1 MKVAVM
7 GYGTVGSGVCEV
19 IETHQDTLAKRT
31 GGKALELARIL
42 DLREFP
48 GDKHEALFTKDF
60 NDILNDPEI
69 QIVAETMGGVNPAF
83 DFTMKLLASGK
94 SVVTSNKEL
103 VAQKGPE
110 LLACAKAHNVNY
122 LIEASVGGGIPIIRP
137 MAQCLA
143 ANHIEGIAGIL
154 NGTTNFILTQ
164 MIEEDMSFADA
175 LALAQANGFAEKDPT
190 ADVEGHDAC
199 RKVCI
204 LASLAFGKHV
214 YPSQVET
221 EGISKITLEDVA
233 YVASAG
239 GVIKLL
245 GQIKDLG
252 GGKIAAFVG
261 PAVVY
266 NGSQLASV
274 KGVFNAVL
282 VRGDAVGD
290 VCFYGQGAGK
300 LPTASAVVADMADCA
315 AHTEQRRIFGW
326 GAGEEDYVVDY
337 KTAIK
342 MPFYVRVQGDET
354 HIKQAFDNVKFLS
367 RRGQPA
373 DEKAFITDEM
383 TEEELERQL
392 LTAGEQISIS
402 LLAMAIERMG
412 FPVISLLGWQAGF
425 NTNAVYGAARIKNIK
440 PNRLQAELAKRN
452 IVVVAGF
459 QGLNRYDDLTT
470 LGRGGSDTSAVAIA
484 AALNA
489 DKCQIFTDVE
499 GVYTADPR
507 KVENAQKLTHI
518 T

>member
-1 MKVAVM
+1 MKNLYTWVAALLFVALTVSVTACTSASSAGTVTVVDRPDTHAVNANYM
-7 GYGTVGSGVCEV
+7 GYRAPLRPLNFIKLPVGSIRPEGWVRKFLELQRDGLTGHLGE
-19 IETHQDTLAKRT
+19 ISAWLEKDDNAWLTT
-31 GGKALELARIL
+31 GGDHGWEEVPYWLKGYSSLAY
-42 DLREFP
+42 
-48 GDKHEALFTKDF
+48 
-60 NDILNDPEI
+60 ILNDPEI

-383 TEEELERQL
+383 TEEELERR
-392 LTAGEQISIS
+392 
-402 LLAMAIERMG
+402 LAG
-412 FPVISLLGWQAGF
+412 FPVE
-425 NTNAVYGAARIKNIK
+425 AVIK
-440 PNRLQAELAKRN
+440 
-452 IVVVAGF
+452 VAS
-459 QGLNRYDDLTT
+459 Y
-470 LGRGGSDTSAVAIA
+470 
-484 AALNA
+484 
-489 DKCQIFTDVE
+489 
-499 GVYTADPR
+499 
-507 KVENAQKLTHI
+507 
-518 T
+518 

>member
-1 MKVAVM
+1 M
-7 GYGTVGSGVCEV
+7 
-19 IETHQDTLAKRT
+19 
-31 GGKALELARIL
+31 
-42 DLREFP
+42 REFP

-252 GGKIAAFVG
+252 NGKIAAFVG

-342 MPFYVRVQGDET
+342 MPFYVRVQGEET

-383 TEEELERQL
+383 TEEELERR
-392 LTAGEQISIS
+392 
-402 LLAMAIERMG
+402 LAG
-412 FPVISLLGWQAGF
+412 FPVE
-425 NTNAVYGAARIKNIK
+425 AVIK
-440 PNRLQAELAKRN
+440 
-452 IVVVAGF
+452 VAS
-459 QGLNRYDDLTT
+459 Y
-470 LGRGGSDTSAVAIA
+470 
-484 AALNA
+484 
-489 DKCQIFTDVE
+489 
-499 GVYTADPR
+499 
-507 KVENAQKLTHI
+507 
-518 T
+518 

>member
-1 MKVAVM
+1 MAKIAIL
-7 GYGTVGSGVCEV
+7 GFGTVGSGVYEV
-19 IETHQDTLAKRT
+19 LCRNAAGVSRRAGEPVEVKY
-31 GGKALELARIL
+31 IL
-42 DLREFP
+42 DP
-48 GDKHEALFTKDF
+48 KDF
-60 NDILNDPEI
+60 SDHPAAQLFIKNFDAILEDPE
-69 QIVAETMGGVNPAF
+69 VKVVVETIGGTRFAYPYVKAC
-83 DFTMKLLASGK
+83 LESGR
-94 SVVTSNKEL
+94 SVCTSNKEL

-383 TEEELERQL
+383 TEEELERR
-392 LTAGEQISIS
+392 
-402 LLAMAIERMG
+402 LAG
-412 FPVISLLGWQAGF
+412 FPVE
-425 NTNAVYGAARIKNIK
+425 AVIK
-440 PNRLQAELAKRN
+440 
-452 IVVVAGF
+452 VAS
-459 QGLNRYDDLTT
+459 Y
-470 LGRGGSDTSAVAIA
+470 
-484 AALNA
+484 
-489 DKCQIFTDVE
+489 
-499 GVYTADPR
+499 
-507 KVENAQKLTHI
+507 
-518 T
+518 

>member
-190 ADVEGHDAC
+190 ADVDGHDAC
-199 RKVCI
+199 RKICI
-204 LASLAFGKHV
+204 LSDLAYGDKFD
-214 YPSQVET
+214 PDQVSC
-221 EGISKITLEDVA
+221 EGITKITLEDVA
-233 YVASAG
+233 NADKLG
-239 GVIKLL
+239 CVIKLL
-245 GQIKDLG
+245 GRSVRCENGTAYAYVAPHLIHKESPL
-252 GGKIAAFVG
+252 AAVED
-261 PAVVY
+261 
-266 NGSQLASV
+266 
-274 KGVFNAVL
+274 VFNAIA
-282 VRGDAVGD
+282 VRGNAIGD
-290 VCFYGQGAGK
+290 VMFYGRGAGK
-300 LPTASAVVADMADCA
+300 LPTASAVVADVIDIAKDLKTARCA
-315 AHTEQRRIFGW
+315 VWGPGSRDLVVSSDILSSRWYVRGTASMDKVRAAFGEISPLAR
-326 GAGEEDYVVDY
+326 GGAPAGE
-337 KTAIK
+337 TA
-342 MPFYVRVQGDET
+342 
-354 HIKQAFDNVKFLS
+354 FLTA
-367 RRGQPA
+367 P
-373 DEKAFITDEM
+373 M
-383 TEEELERQL
+383 TEPQVRARLEGMELH
-392 LTAGEQISIS
+392 S
-402 LLAMAIERMG
+402 LIRVLE
-412 FPVISLLGWQAGF
+412 
-425 NTNAVYGAARIKNIK
+425 
-440 PNRLQAELAKRN
+440 
-452 IVVVAGF
+452 
-459 QGLNRYDDLTT
+459 
-470 LGRGGSDTSAVAIA
+470 
-484 AALNA
+484 
-489 DKCQIFTDVE
+489 
-499 GVYTADPR
+499 
-507 KVENAQKLTHI
+507 
-518 T
+518 